1 MDLNQLEVL
10 VAVAEEKGFS
20 RAAERLRRTQPAV
33 SQAVRRLEAE
43 VGTPLVDRSSKD
55 GTLTAA
61 GRALHEAAL
70 RMLNLRAEAQA
81 TLQELGDLRRGKVA
95 VAANEYTVTHLLP
108 VVAAFRRRH
117 PQVKIEVRRSRA
129 SAIPSQ
135 VLDRAVELGV
145 VTYRP
150 AQPGL
155 RAIAVATDD
164 VALLVAPGH
173 RLAGRGQVS
182 IRELGVESFLAH
194 EVRSPNR
201 ERVVEAFERR
211 RTPLDIAVEL
221 PTLEAI
227 KRLVEEGHGV
237 ALMPRRAAHAEIAR
251 GQLVAL
257 GVREMRIERHVYLL
271 HRRGAALSHAAA
283 AFLDCARA
291 VTRAGTDPRRL
302 DAADGG
308 AARGPPGQPGR

>member
-33 SQAVRRLEAE
+33 SQAIRRLEAD
-43 VGTPLVDRSSKD
+43 VGTSLVDRSSKD

-61 GRALHEAAL
+61 GRALHEVAL
-70 RMLNLRAEAQA
+70 RMLNLRAEART
-81 TLQELGDLRRGKVA
+81 TLQEIGDVRRGKVA

-117 PQVKIEVRRSRA
+117 PQVKLEVRRSRA

-135 VLDRAVELGV
+135 VLDRAVDLGI

-155 RAIAVATDD
+155 KAIPLATDD

-201 ERVVEAFERR
+201 ERVVQAFERR
-211 RTPLDIAVEL
+211 RTPLHIVVEL

-227 KRLVEEGHGV
+227 KRLVEDGHGV

-257 GVREMRIERHVYLL
+257 RVREMHIERHVYLV

-291 VTRAGTDPRRL
+291 ATRAGPAVDGL
-302 DAADGG
+302 AGADGG
-308 AARGPPGQPGR
+308 TAPAPQGK

>member
-1 MDLNQLEVL
+1 VDLNQLEVL

-81 TLQELGDLRRGKVA
+81 TLQELGDLRQGKVT

-108 VVAAFRRRH
+108 VVAIYRRRH

-135 VLDRAVELGV
+135 VADRAVELGL

-155 RAIAVATDD
+155 RAIQIATDD

-194 EVRSPNR
+194 DVRSPNR
-201 ERVVEAFERR
+201 ERVVQAFERR
-211 RTPLDIAVEL
+211 RTPLHIAVEL

-237 ALMPRRAAHAEIAR
+237 ALMPRRAAHAEIER

-257 GVREMRIERHVYLL
+257 GVREMRIERHLYLL
-271 HRRGAALSHAAA
+271 HRRGAVLSHAAA
-283 AFLDCARA
+283 AFVECARSA
-291 VTRAGTDPRRL
+291 TRVDSEARRL
-302 DAADGG
+302 AGADGG
-308 AARGPPGQPGR
+308 APRSAPGPRGG

>member
-81 TLQELGDLRRGKVA
+81 TLQELGDLRRGKVT

-155 RAIAVATDD
+155 RAIAVASDD

-194 EVRSPNR
+194 EVRSPTR

-291 VTRAGTDPRRL
+291 VIRAETDPRRL

-308 AARGPPGQPGR
+308 AARGPQGQAGR

>member
-70 RMLNLRAEAQA
+70 RMLNLRREAQA
-81 TLQELGDLRRGKVA
+81 TLQELGDLRRGRVT

-237 ALMPRRAAHAEIAR
+237 ALMPRRAAHVEIAR

-291 VTRAGTDPRRL
+291 VTRADPDPRRL
-302 DAADGG
+302 AAADGG
-308 AARGPPGQPGR
+308 AVRGPQGSPGR

>member
-81 TLQELGDLRRGKVA
+81 TLQELGDLRQGKVT

-129 SAIPSQ
+129 SVIPSQ
-135 VLDRAVELGV
+135 VLDRAVDLGV

-155 RAIAVATDD
+155 RAIPVATDD

-194 EVRSPNR
+194 DVRSPNR
-201 ERVVEAFERR
+201 ERVVQAFERR
-211 RTPLDIAVEL
+211 RTPLHIAVEL

-257 GVREMRIERHVYLL
+257 GVREMRIERHLYLL

-291 VTRAGTDPRRL
+291 VARADPEARRL
-302 DAADGG
+302 AAADGG
-308 AARGPPGQPGR
+308 APRGPQGPQGT

>member
-1 MDLNQLEVL
+1 MDLSQLEVL

-33 SQAVRRLEAE
+33 SQAIRRLEAE

-61 GRALHEAAL
+61 GGALREVAL
-70 RMLNLRAEAQA
+70 RMLNLRREAQA
-81 TLQELGDLRRGKVA
+81 TLEELGDLRRGKVT

-108 VVAAFRRRH
+108 VVAAYRRRH
-117 PQVKIEVRRSRA
+117 PHVGIEVRRSRA

-155 RAIAVATDD
+155 KAILVASDD

-201 ERVVEAFERR
+201 ERVVQAFEHG
-211 RTPLDIAVEL
+211 RTPLHIVAEL

-227 KRLVEEGHGV
+227 KRLVEDGLGV

-251 GQLVAL
+251 SQLVAL
-257 GVREMRIERHVYLL
+257 TVREMRLERHVYLL

-283 AFLDCARA
+283 AFLECARSL
-291 VTRAGTDPRRL
+291 AGHRGPAR
-302 DAADGG
+302 ADGG
-308 AARGPPGQPGR
+308 PDPGRAER

>member
-1 MDLNQLEVL
+1 MDLSQLEVL

-61 GRALHEAAL
+61 GRALCDVAL
-70 RMLNLRAEAQA
+70 QMLNLRRQAHA
-81 TLQELGDLRRGKVA
+81 TLEELGDLQRGKVT

-108 VVAAFRRRH
+108 VVAAYRRRH

-135 VLDRAVELGV
+135 VLDRAVELGI

-155 RAIAVATDD
+155 RAVAVASDD

-201 ERVVEAFERR
+201 ERVVQAFERR
-211 RTPLDIAVEL
+211 RTPLHIVVEL

-227 KRLVEEGHGV
+227 KRLVEDGLGV

-257 GVREMRIERHVYLL
+257 TVREMRFERQVYLL

-283 AFLDCARA
+283 AFLECARSA
-291 VTRAGTDPRRL
+291 AGAGHRGP
-302 DAADGG
+302 ADGG
-308 AARGPPGQPGR
+308 PDPGRPGK